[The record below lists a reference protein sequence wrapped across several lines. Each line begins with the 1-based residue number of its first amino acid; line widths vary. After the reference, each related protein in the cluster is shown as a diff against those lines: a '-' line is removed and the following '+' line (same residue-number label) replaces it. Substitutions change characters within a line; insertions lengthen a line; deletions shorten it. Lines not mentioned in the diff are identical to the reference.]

1 MPLALRSLH
10 LFRPSLVAIVLV
22 CSMTSTVA
30 GIEQHPLSRQKE
42 AVVPPKV
49 LHVLGLLHGF
59 LLLKTPEGEILAD
72 GELTQVAQGD
82 RIKCHLIF
90 HFKDTS
96 IYDETVVFSQRRVF
110 RLVSYHLIQ
119 KGPIFKSPMEF
130 KLDGLT
136 GQAAVHY
143 TNAEGQEKTENKRL
157 ELPADISNGLVTT
170 LVLNIRPT
178 AAETTVS
185 FVAATPKLRIVKL
198 HILPEG
204 QDWFSLGN
212 STYKA
217 QHFVVKVEIPGV
229 AGVVAPLVGKKPE
242 DTDIWVRGGEAPLFL
257 KSEGPLFLGGPIWR
271 IELASPVW
279 SNH

>member
-1 MPLALRSLH
+1 MPLASRVLYRL
-10 LFRPSLVAIVLV
+10 RPSTAAIILS
-22 CSMTSTVA
+22 CSMILTSAKTQA
-30 GIEQHPLSRQKE
+30 RSPSKQKE

-59 LLLKTPEGEILAD
+59 LILKTPEGQILAD
-72 GELTQVAQGD
+72 GELTQVASGD
-82 RIKCHLIF
+82 RIKSRLLF

-96 IYDETVVFSQRRVF
+96 IYDETLVFSQRRVF
-110 RLVSYHLIQ
+110 RLISYRLIQ

-130 KLDGLT
+130 TLDGLT

-143 TNAEGQEKTENKRL
+143 TDGEGQEKTENKRL
-157 ELPADISNGLVTT
+157 ELPADVANGLVTT
-170 LVLNIRPT
+170 LVLNIPPN
-178 AAETTVS
+178 APETTVS
-185 FVAATPKLRIVKL
+185 FVAATPRLRIVKL
-198 HILPEG
+198 HISPEG

-229 AGVVAPLVGKKPE
+229 AGIVAPIVGKKPE
-242 DTDIWVRGGEAPLFL
+242 DTDIWVLGGEAPVLL
-257 KSEGPLFLGGPIWR
+257 KSEGPLFVGGPIWR

-279 SNH
+279 PSH